1 MSEKEKIKPEPE
13 VNEDGYR
20 IITEKYACALCEY
33 HGGYLYPHLNK
44 NCYLHYTGFHKIEN
58 LDNFINLRVLYLE
71 GNRIQKIENLDKL
84 TSLTCLYL
92 QNNYIDKIENLEHNT
107 NLVILNLTGNQIKK
121 IENLEALTELKNLY
135 LEKNDLSTPEDIQ
148 DAVKCKSLT
157 LLDIQSNQFDRNGEG
172 IINILSQIVDLRVL
186 YFKGNDVLRTISNY
200 RRTMIA
206 KIQHLTYLDDRP
218 VREEE
223 RVGAEAFMIGGH
235 EAEVKARQEFK
246 IRKEGLD
253 PEKLKEKERNR
264 GTYEERRRRALE
276 HLKREY
282 DKRKNELEEKKKEL
296 MKEYEEHPE
305 KRDNLNI
312 QLSAVDFQLEE
323 NEKYKCEESE
333 NKSIGLLQNSSNIE
347 NEDGKFEYKEWM
359 DEIVI
364 NEVTDNLFDFSRA
377 LRLIY
382 LEFKKSNVANYKQFT
397 LLDLRNKWTELE
409 LKQFRIENDE
419 DVYHYSKQDLFPEE
433 KKQKQ
438 PQQQQQHEQEILPKQ
453 IETQSIS
460 TNNETESAF
469 IKITEATIDDTEPKE
484 EMIDTS
490 SSTNI
495 QKLNLDE
502 LD

>member
-92 QNNYIDKIENLEHNT
+92 QNNYINKIENLEHNK

-148 DAVKCKSLT
+148 DAIKCKALT
-157 LLDIQSNQFDRNGEG
+157 LLDIQSNQFDQNGEG
-172 IINILSQIVDLRVL
+172 IINVLSQIVDLRVL

-223 RVGAEAFMIGGH
+223 RVGAKAFMEGGH

-253 PEKLKEKERNR
+253 PEKLKEKERNK
-264 GTYEERRRRALE
+264 GTYEERRRKALE

-312 QLSAVDFQLEE
+312 QLSAVDYQLEE

-333 NKSIGLLQNSSNIE
+333 NKSIGLFHNSNAE
-347 NEDGKFEYKEWM
+347 HEEGKFEYKEWM

-382 LEFKKSNVANYKQFT
+382 LELKKSNVANYKQFT

-419 DVYHYSKQDLFPEE
+419 DVYHYSKQDLFPEDN
-433 KKQKQ
+433 KQQ
-438 PQQQQQHEQEILPKQ
+438 SEQEVLSKQ
-453 IETQSIS
+453 TETQSTS
-460 TNNETESAF
+460 ANNNNDNESAF
-469 IKITEATIDDTEPKE
+469 IKITEATIEDTESKE

-490 SSTNI
+490 SSPGV